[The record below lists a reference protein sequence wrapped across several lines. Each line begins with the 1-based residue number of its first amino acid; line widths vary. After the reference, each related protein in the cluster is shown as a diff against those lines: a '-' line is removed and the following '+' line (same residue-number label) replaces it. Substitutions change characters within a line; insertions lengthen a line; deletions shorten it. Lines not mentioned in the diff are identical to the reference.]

1 MSAFLLV
8 AVKLLVGFLAM
19 ILVVNLSGK
28 GNLAPKSAS
37 DQIQNYVFG
46 GIIGGVIYNPAISI
60 LQYLVILLIWLLLVI
75 SLQWVKTHNIKAKQ
89 LLDGEALTIINNGK
103 IDIENCRKAGLTA
116 HDVAFRLRTAN
127 IYSIKKVKRVVV
139 EQNGQFIITN
149 YGEENPK
156 FPLITDGQLR
166 PDILEIIGKDEEW
179 LMGELAKKGFE
190 SYSEIFLGEYQD
202 GELLLFAY

>member
-1 MSAFLLV
+1 MNAFFLV

-60 LQYLVILLIWLLLVI
+60 LQYLIILLIWLLLVL

-103 IDIENCRKAGLTA
+103 INIENCRKAGLTA

>member
-1 MSAFLLV
+1 MNAFFLV

-60 LQYLVILLIWLLLVI
+60 LQYLIILLIWLLLVL

-179 LMGELAKKGFE
+179 LRGELAKKGFE

>member
-60 LQYLVILLIWLLLVI
+60 LQYLIILLIWLLLVL

>member
-1 MSAFLLV
+1 MNAFFLV

-60 LQYLVILLIWLLLVI
+60 LQYLVILLIWLLLVL

>member
-1 MSAFLLV
+1 MNAFFLV
-8 AVKLLVGFLAM
+8 AAKLLVGFLAM
-19 ILVVNLSGK
+19 ILVINLSGK

-37 DQIQNYVFG
+37 DQIQNYVLG

-60 LQYLVILLIWLLLVI
+60 LQYLVILLIWLLLVL

-89 LLDGEALTIINNGK
+89 LLDGEALTIIHDGK

>member
-1 MSAFLLV
+1 MNAFFLV

-60 LQYLVILLIWLLLVI
+60 LQYLIILLIWLLLVL

-116 HDVAFRLRTAN
+116 HDVSFRLRTAN

>member
-1 MSAFLLV
+1 MNAFFLV

-60 LQYLVILLIWLLLVI
+60 LQYLIILLIWLLLVL

>member
-1 MSAFLLV
+1 M
-8 AVKLLVGFLAM
+8 
-19 ILVVNLSGK
+19 
-28 GNLAPKSAS
+28 
-37 DQIQNYVFG
+37 G

-60 LQYLVILLIWLLLVI
+60 LQYLVILLIWLLLVL

-89 LLDGEALTIINNGK
+89 LLDGEALTIIHDGK

>member
-8 AVKLLVGFLAM
+8 AAKLLVGFLAM

-37 DQIQNYVFG
+37 DQIQNYVLG

-60 LQYLVILLIWLLLVI
+60 LQYLVILLIWLLLVL

-89 LLDGEALTIINNGK
+89 LLDGEALTIIHDGK

>member
-1 MSAFLLV
+1 MNAFFLV

-60 LQYLVILLIWLLLVI
+60 LQYLVILLIWLLLVL

-179 LMGELAKKGFE
+179 LRGELAKKGFE